1 MNAYEAKSYKQMFA
15 FQMAWVIRFLRVV
28 PTLSSLHRGGI
39 LTDLVWPQ
47 GWQKDR
53 DMLAWGRPHPGPR
66 TSKKGS
72 SCSIWLGV
80 ESAASFSIGPQGAG
94 PEGSI

>member
-1 MNAYEAKSYKQMFA
+1 
-15 FQMAWVIRFLRVV
+15 MAWVIRFLRAG

-53 DMLAWGRPHPGPR
+53 DMLA
-66 TSKKGS
+66 
-72 SCSIWLGV
+72 
-80 ESAASFSIGPQGAG
+80 
-94 PEGSI
+94 

>member
-1 MNAYEAKSYKQMFA
+1 MNAYEARSNKQRLA
-15 FQMAWVIRFLRVV
+15 FQMAWVIRFLRAG

-53 DMLAWGRPHPGPR
+53 DMLA
-66 TSKKGS
+66 
-72 SCSIWLGV
+72 
-80 ESAASFSIGPQGAG
+80 
-94 PEGSI
+94 